1 MFFSFQATASYSP
14 NFIQVAQGRGMEQH
28 GSRWIMTKHS
38 AFCLESFT
46 LRRCATIWPQRWYGE
61 VVAGSCHIVLL
72 YNLLFVAEARVIIR
86 SHWHPMISIYFGCH
100 VKIKKW
106 HISIHLRHLLWVRW
120 CSMRQR
126 CVSVSSG
133 VTFWSQVGGVSNAD
147 LADATEVA
155 KALQPWEATDSRCR
169 LTRCDRPCDH
179 SNHST
184 GSRLMVFWGQRR
196 FNNWSLFDFTI
207 LLISC
212 LLSLS
217 TLMTQ
222 RKYRTNMFAQRPSQ
236 YYVLFWKSILS
247 KESKSVKSLENM
259 SEP

>member
-1 MFFSFQATASYSP
+1 
-14 NFIQVAQGRGMEQH
+14 MEQH

-61 VVAGSCHIVLL
+61 VVAGSCYIVLL

-86 SHWHPMISIYFGCH
+86 SHWHPMISIYFGCQ
-100 VKIKKW
+100 
-106 HISIHLRHLLWVRW
+106 W
-120 CSMRQR
+120 CQNKENDTSPTSPVGSMMFDASAMRQR
-126 CVSVSSG
+126 LQWSNVLKSGGWCLQCRPRRCNGSGQGLAALGGHGLEVSIDQRPSMWPLKSLNWFETDG
-133 VTFWSQVGGVSNAD
+133 FLRAK
-147 LADATEVA
+147 EVQQ
-155 KALQPWEATDSRCR
+155 LEFIW
-169 LTRCDRPCDH
+169 
-179 SNHST
+179 
-184 GSRLMVFWGQRR
+184 FYY
-196 FNNWSLFDFTI
+196 I